1 MCSAVELLSWSL
13 FQYEGNDPLHQICDL
28 GAAMIVLFWKQAN
41 DLKTVFVFIICIHT
55 IYLFI
60 SDFDH
65 VAG

>member
-1 MCSAVELLSWSL
+1 MCSAVELLSWSP

-28 GAAMIVLFWKQAN
+28 GAAMIILFWKQAN
-41 DLKTVFVFIICIHT
+41 DFVFIICIHT